1 MAWCW
6 SAPVMD
12 QAPHG
17 GHILYFLFSGPWSR
31 CYYLSEVCQ
40 RWPVSH
46 VTSSKSGW
54 VTTWWKMPNTYIA
67 SPHLLLH
74 VHLPPDQPLSAMPIS
89 LPWDVMLPQ
98 RHWSLF
104 TQQQRA
110 GKAVADKQETLF
122 PSGGL
127 LLPRQPHSA
136 EQSSWKTSCPAKKD
150 RRASRGQ
157 RNCFYLFIFLIYHT
171 LVTSLVFPNLTN
183 RLPRTQSI
191 WLSSANKLFA
201 MCLLSKKTCCP
212 RVTILK
218 RTLVNMFYQLIII
231 IKKKNSPVFF
241 SQLFIKCL
249 QKPDSESAS
258 LSNFC
263 FYQCKCSQIC
273 YWRAVQEQLGCWHSS
288 YSFFKGF
295 CSEYKEADSEIIHGL
310 KVKHI
315 LNYFAA
321 LKPKAFALK
330 QNHTKA
336 AWEFSPMCHHTYM
349 LLLAIK
355 IH

>member
-1 MAWCW
+1 
-6 SAPVMD
+6 
-12 QAPHG
+12 
-17 GHILYFLFSGPWSR
+17 
-31 CYYLSEVCQ
+31 
-40 RWPVSH
+40 
-46 VTSSKSGW
+46 
-54 VTTWWKMPNTYIA
+54 
-67 SPHLLLH
+67 
-74 VHLPPDQPLSAMPIS
+74 
-89 LPWDVMLPQ
+89 MLPR

-171 LVTSLVFPNLTN
+171 LVTSLVFLNLTN

-231 IKKKNSPVFF
+231 IQKKKPSCVFLAAIYKMSPEARQWI
-241 SQLFIKCL
+241 SLLIQLLFL
-249 QKPDSESAS
+249 PMQM
-258 LSNFC
+258 LS
-263 FYQCKCSQIC
+263 
-273 YWRAVQEQLGCWHSS
+273 
-288 YSFFKGF
+288 
-295 CSEYKEADSEIIHGL
+295 D
-310 KVKHI
+310 
-315 LNYFAA
+315 
-321 LKPKAFALK
+321 
-330 QNHTKA
+330 
-336 AWEFSPMCHHTYM
+336 
-349 LLLAIK
+349 LLLEGCSRTAGLLAFK
-355 IH
+355 LFLF